1 MPSHDDLQARVT
13 ELELRYS
20 EQEDTIQ
27 QMSREVFE
35 LQQKVDLLVKQ
46 VRSLKQRLPLE
57 PDDAPPRTL
66 EDEKP
71 PHY

>member
-1 MPSHDDLQARVT
+1 MQADELQARVT

-27 QMSREVFE
+27 QLSSEVFD
-35 LQQKVDLLVKQ
+35 LQQRVDILVKQ
-46 VRSLKQRLPLE
+46 LRDLKQRVPPE
-57 PDDAPPRTL
+57 PEAGPPRTL